1 MARLSLRDVKK
12 RFKTME
18 VLHGIDLDIGDK
30 EFVVFVGP
38 SGCGKSTLL
47 RLIAGLDPITDGE
60 FTLNGQRMN
69 DVAPSKRG
77 IAMVFQSY
85 ALYPHMDVYENMAFG
100 ARLMG
105 LDKAEVEARITD
117 TARMLQLE
125 PLLQRKPRELSG
137 GQRQR
142 VAIGRALVRKPDVFL
157 LDEPLSNLDA
167 ALRSDVRLEIAK
179 LHRDI
184 GATMI
189 YVTHDQVEAMTLA
202 DRIVVMNLGR
212 IEQVGSPRE
221 LYETPANTFVATFIG
236 SPKMTLVNVDRDGD
250 RVSLAQSG
258 SVVVGRLPAGGET
271 KLKLGVRP
279 DALTIVRGAADNGF
293 SAKVIYTEYLGDNA
307 YVYARLGDGTQISV
321 RTSPSEHYAP
331 DEAVTVRIDPA
342 AAHFFSQSDGRRLPA
357 AAAAA

>member
-1 MARLSLRDVKK
+1 LAQLSLRGIRK
-12 RFKTME
+12 RFKTVE
-18 VLHGIDLDIGDK
+18 VLRGIDLDIGDK

-60 FTLNGQRMN
+60 FRLDGRVMN
-69 DVAPSKRG
+69 TVSPSRRG

-100 ARLMG
+100 IRLMG
-105 LDKAEVEARITD
+105 LDKTEIEARISE
-117 TARMLQLE
+117 ASRMLHLE
-125 PLLQRKPRELSG
+125 GLLRRRPRELSG

-167 ALRSDVRLEIAK
+167 ALRAEVRLEIAK
-179 LHRDI
+179 LHRSI

-202 DRIVVMNLGR
+202 DRIVVMNLGV
-212 IEQVGSPRE
+212 IEQVGTPRE

-236 SPKMTLVNVDRDGD
+236 SPKMTLIEVERDGATLGV
-250 RVSLAQSG
+250 RGAG
-258 SVVVGRLPAGGET
+258 SFTLPRLPAADDRNLT
-271 KLKLGVRP
+271 LGLRA
-279 DALTIVRGAADNGF
+279 DALSLRRGAPPANGLTA
-293 SAKVIYTEYLGDNA
+293 SVIYTEYLGDNA
-307 YVYARLGDGTQISV
+307 YVYARLGDGTQVSV
-321 RTSPSEHYAP
+321 RTDPGEHFDS
-331 DEAVTVRIDPA
+331 DEDVAVEVKPE
-342 AAHFFSQSDGRRLPA
+342 AAHFFAREDGRRLA
-357 AAAAA
+357 V

>member
-1 MARLSLRDVKK
+1 VARLSLKGIKK
-12 RFKTME
+12 RFKALE
-18 VLHGIDLDIGDK
+18 VLHGIDLEIGDK

-60 FTLNGQRMN
+60 FRLNGKLMN
-69 DVAPSKRG
+69 DVPPSRRG

-105 LDKAEVEARITD
+105 LDQPEIEKRIAEA
-117 TARMLQLE
+117 AAMLQLT
-125 PLLQRKPRELSG
+125 PLLKRKPRELSG

-142 VAIGRALVRKPDVFL
+142 VAISRALVRKPELFL

-167 ALRSDVRLEIAK
+167 ALRADVRLQIAK

-202 DRIVVMNLGR
+202 DRIVVMNEGR

-236 SPKMTLVNVDRDGD
+236 SPKMTILNVTRDGERLGLD
-250 RVSLAQSG
+250 GSG
-258 SVVVGRLPAGGET
+258 SVAPGPLPQAADKT
-271 KLKLGVRP
+271 LKLGLRA
-279 DALTIVRGAADNGF
+279 DALQLRRDGGGDGFAAR
-293 SAKVIYTEYLGDNA
+293 VIYTEYLGDNA
-307 YVYARLGDGTQISV
+307 YVYARLGDGTQVSV
-321 RTSPSEHYAP
+321 RTAPHEDYEP
-331 DEAVTVRIDPA
+331 DEAVTVTVTPG
-342 AAHFFSQSDGRRLPA
+342 AAHYFSAESGQRLA
-357 AAAAA
+357 